1 MCDAPLQQTII
12 VIERRV
18 NQLTEVA
25 NDASLRW
32 LGTKPP
38 KAVSCVMLDIVGD
51 GVIKQSYTI
60 IIKGS
65 VSVNN
70 QL

>member
-1 MCDAPLQQTII
+1 MTPHLQQTI
-12 VIERRV
+12 VEDRRV

-25 NDASLRW
+25 KDASLRW

-60 IIKGS
+60 IIEGS

>member
-1 MCDAPLQQTII
+1 MTPPLQQTII

-25 NDASLRW
+25 KDASLRW

-38 KAVSCVMLDIVGD
+38 KAVSCVMLDMVGD

-60 IIKGS
+60 IIEGS

>member
-1 MCDAPLQQTII
+1 MTPPLQQTIL

-25 NDASLRW
+25 KDASLRW

-38 KAVSCVMLDIVGD
+38 KAVSCVMLDMVGD

-60 IIKGS
+60 IIEGS

>member
-1 MCDAPLQQTII
+1 MTPPLQQTII

-25 NDASLRW
+25 KDASLRW

-60 IIKGS
+60 IIEGS

>member
-1 MCDAPLQQTII
+1 MII
-12 VIERRV
+12 VIEDRCF

-25 NDASLRW
+25 KDASLRW

-60 IIKGS
+60 IIEGS

>member
-1 MCDAPLQQTII
+1 MNPPLQQTII

-25 NDASLRW
+25 KDASLRW

-60 IIKGS
+60 IIEGS